1 MPAGV
6 DLSVRIPVNMS
17 PAYVALQDAL
27 DVAEDLAVA
36 GRLLARPGL
45 PEVVAVRDWATN
57 QVIAQLA
64 GAPASPW
71 PGTAHKRFET
81 ALHDRTDPGFHDW
94 DARAVTESPHPV
106 VAADDANR
114 IVAVSR
120 PLADLLGWRVEDL
133 VGRRVITIIPPRL
146 REAHVAGFSAY
157 LSTGKGHI
165 LGVPLRLPAL
175 RADGNEIMCTLLIES
190 ATAGLARSIFV
201 ARIEPVPNPTSG
213 PGR

>member
-1 MPAGV
+1 M
-6 DLSVRIPVNMS
+6 DLSVRIPVSLS

-45 PEVVAVRDWATN
+45 PEIVAVRDWATN

-64 GAPASPW
+64 GAPPSSW
-71 PGTAHKRFET
+71 PGTAHERFET
-81 ALHDRTDPGFHDW
+81 TLHDRTDPALHDW
-94 DARAVTESPHPV
+94 DARAVTDSPHPV
-106 VAADDANR
+106 IAADDANR

-120 PLADLLGWRVEDL
+120 PLTDLLGWRVEDL

-146 REAHVAGFSAY
+146 REAHVAGFSAH
-157 LSTGKGHI
+157 LSTGEGRI

-175 RADGNEIMCTLLIES
+175 RADGTEIMCTLLIARAS
-190 ATAGLARSIFV
+190 TGPARSVFV
-201 ARIEPVPNPTSG
+201 ARIEPVPNPTSSPG
-213 PGR
+213 P